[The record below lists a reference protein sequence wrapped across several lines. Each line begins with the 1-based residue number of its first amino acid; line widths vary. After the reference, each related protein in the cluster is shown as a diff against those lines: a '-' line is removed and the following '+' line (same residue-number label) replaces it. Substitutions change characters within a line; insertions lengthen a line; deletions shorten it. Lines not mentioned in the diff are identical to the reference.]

1 MKYAEHLKELRK
13 RILYSFLIL
22 IISFCFFFYNAS
34 IVGKILSKPLFD
46 LFVDMESRRMIFTAL
61 PEVFISNLK
70 ISLFASFLVSFPF
83 FILQIILFISPAL
96 YKKEK
101 RIILPSFIF
110 VPFLFICGVLFAY
123 FFLIPIIWQFFL
135 SFENFFQDS
144 FPVVLES
151 KYSEYMK
158 LIMYLLFASGLSFE
172 FPILLILLSK
182 LGILNYKILK
192 EKRKYFFIGII
203 IFSAIFTPPDVISQI
218 GIAIPLIIFYEFS
231 ILLIKL
237 TDKKNA

>member
-1 MKYAEHLKELRK
+1 
-13 RILYSFLIL
+13 
-22 IISFCFFFYNAS
+22 
-34 IVGKILSKPLFD
+34 
-46 LFVDMESRRMIFTAL
+46 MIFTAL
-61 PEVFISNLK
+61 PEVFTSNLK
-70 ISLFASFLVSFPF
+70 ISIFASFLVSFPF
-83 FILQIILFISPAL
+83 FILQLILFISPAL

-101 RIILPSFIF
+101 KIILPSFFF

-182 LGILNYKILK
+182 LGVLNYKILK
-192 EKRKYFFIGII
+192 EKRKYFFIRII

-218 GIAIPLIIFYEFS
+218 GIAIPLIIFMNSLFY
-231 ILLIKL
+231 
-237 TDKKNA
+237 